1 MKADTAKNIHRIF
14 HEDRRAIDEALKQGV
29 REAMLRHKKD
39 GLPVVIDR
47 DGHTVWVK
55 PEELGF

>member
-14 HEDRRAIDEALKQGV
+14 NEDRRAIDRALKQGV

-39 GLPVVIDR
+39 GLPVVIYR
-47 DGHTVWVK
+47 DGQTVWVK
-55 PEELGF
+55 LEELGF